1 MTPSLSPRIRN
12 LLEELSSIQSMERGK
27 LSEFHR
33 LRPKPGGKGT
43 VRLGPYYKLQAWEQ
57 GRNRTRYVT
66 AGELAELKRNL
77 ANHERFKQLVAELEQ
92 ALIERTR
99 RAEAAARGERGVTGE
114 AKKTARRNAVR
125 KIPRD
130 RKLPVPS
137 PAATESR
144 RPRCKP
150 RMD

>member
-1 MTPSLSPRIRN
+1 MTPSRSPRIRN
-12 LLEELSSIQSMERGK
+12 LLEELSSIRSMERGK

-114 AKKTARRNAVR
+114 AKKNGAKKRCAKNTARP
-125 KIPRD
+125 KTSCP
-130 RKLPVPS
+130 
-137 PAATESR
+137 
-144 RPRCKP
+144 KP
-150 RMD
+150 GGD

>member
-1 MTPSLSPRIRN
+1 MTPSLSLQIRN
-12 LLEELSSIQSMERGK
+12 LLEELSSIRSMERGK

-99 RAEAAARGERGVTGE
+99 RAEAAAGGGARRCRRGKKNG
-114 AKKTARRNAVR
+114 AKKRCAKNTARP
-125 KIPRD
+125 KTSCP
-130 RKLPVPS
+130 
-137 PAATESR
+137 
-144 RPRCKP
+144 KP
-150 RMD
+150 GGD

>member
-12 LLEELSSIQSMERGK
+12 LLEELSSIRSMERGK

-77 ANHERFKQLVAELEQ
+77 ANHERFKQLVVELEQ

-114 AKKTARRNAVR
+114 AKKNGAKKRCAKNTA
-125 KIPRD
+125 
-130 RKLPVPS
+130 S
-137 PAATESR
+137 PKTSC
-144 RPRCKP
+144 PKP
-150 RMD
+150 GGD